1 MGDTGVS
8 HNADGRSGGVT
19 DLQVRGME
27 VSNRQ
32 RIEGWLCAGEAMAFT
47 NAVTTAVTLRLAANE
62 GRPGAYT
69 PGVLFGFDLAVQAG
83 GRFVM
88 GPDRQ

>member
-1 MGDTGVS
+1 VQWP
-8 HNADGRSGGVT
+8 DGSV
-19 DLQVRGME
+19 L
-27 VSNRQ
+27 
-32 RIEGWLCAGEAMAFT
+32 EGWLCAVEAMAFT
-47 NAVTTAVTLRLAANE
+47 NPVTTAVTLRLAANE

-83 GRFVM
+83 GRFVI